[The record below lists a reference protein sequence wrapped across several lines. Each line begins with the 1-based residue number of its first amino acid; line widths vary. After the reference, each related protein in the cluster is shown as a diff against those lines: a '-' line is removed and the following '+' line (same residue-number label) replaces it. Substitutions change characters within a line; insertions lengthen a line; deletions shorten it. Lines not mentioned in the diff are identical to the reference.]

1 VLAAGSPGPLL
12 ALNRLVRSDPTAI
25 PPRLPG
31 TRREAELLA
40 TTLGAEKSLLLVGPE
55 ASERKLFEASE
66 RGDLKKCRYVHLATH
81 GLADGERPEL
91 SALVLARVP
100 EDKDYDGLLQ
110 MREVF
115 HLKLD
120 ADLVV
125 LSACQTGL
133 GKELRGEGVVGL
145 STAFF
150 FAGTPSLVMSLWNVS
165 DVSTAL
171 LMRRFYG
178 NLKAGQTKAAAL
190 REAKAWLRSLKR
202 SDLDQLGKGEPVLSE
217 LTRGLGLD
225 SVKVEEK
232 GKLADERPFAHPHY
246 WAGFILTGDPR

>member
-1 VLAAGSPGPLL
+1 
-12 ALNRLVRSDPTAI
+12 
-25 PPRLPG
+25 
-31 TRREAELLA
+31 
-40 TTLGAEKSLLLVGPE
+40 
-55 ASERKLFEASE
+55 
-66 RGDLKKCRYVHLATH
+66 
-81 GLADGERPEL
+81 
-91 SALVLARVP
+91 
-100 EDKDYDGLLQ
+100 
-110 MREVF
+110 
-115 HLKLD
+115 
-120 ADLVV
+120 VV

-190 REAKAWLRSLKR
+190 REAKAWLRNLRR
-202 SDLDQLGKGEPVLSE
+202 SDLDQLGKGEPALSE